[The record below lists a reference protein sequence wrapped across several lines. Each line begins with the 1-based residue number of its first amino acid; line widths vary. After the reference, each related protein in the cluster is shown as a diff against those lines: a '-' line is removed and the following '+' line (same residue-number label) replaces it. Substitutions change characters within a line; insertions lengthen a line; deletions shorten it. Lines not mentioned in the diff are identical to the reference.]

1 MDLIQ
6 RMQVFVTLADAG
18 TFTETGKRLN
28 LTTAYVSRAIASLE
42 THLGIRLLNRTTRS
56 MCLTEAGE
64 RYLARARDITLAVD
78 ASEREAR
85 GARLH
90 PYGRLRAHCSASIAN
105 RFVIPLV
112 ARFQARYPEV
122 SVDLT
127 LAPHVPDLIRGSYDV
142 AIIAMP
148 NLPNSDQVAIDV
160 GRISSVLCAA
170 PAYVAHH
177 GMPDTPRALVRHR
190 CLQLVAP
197 AYPAGEWALTRGA
210 DAETVAFEPAMTAD
224 VAASLAIAVREGV
237 GIGLLPEFVAADDL
251 RSGALVRVL
260 PDYRADDVGVFLVY
274 PSRRHIDA
282 KTRAWVDF
290 LKVELR
296 DALAGPRSGHRD
308 GHQGGGDATAPDT
321 AGAAATTPLTRQPS
335 PRNARQKTSPAPLRP
350 HAHTRG

>member
-42 THLGIRLLNRTTRS
+42 AHLGIRLLNRTTRS

-64 RYLARARDITLAVD
+64 RYLSRARDITLAVD

-127 LAPHVPDLIRGSYDV
+127 LAPHVPDLIRDSYDV
-142 AIIAMP
+142 AIVAMP
-148 NLPNSDQVAIDV
+148 NLPSSDQVAIDV
-160 GRISSVLCAA
+160 GRIGSVLCAA
-170 PAYVAHH
+170 PTYVAHH
-177 GMPDTPRALVRHR
+177 GTPDTPRALVRHR
-190 CLQLVAP
+190 CLQVVAP
-197 AYPAGEWALTRGA
+197 AYPAGEWTLTRGG

-224 VAASLAIAVREGV
+224 VAASLAIAVREGA

-260 PDYRADDVGVFLVY
+260 SDCRAEDVRVFLVY

-290 LKVELR
+290 MKVELR
-296 DALAGPRSGHRD
+296 DALAGPRGGHR
-308 GHQGGGDATAPDT
+308 GGSDATAPGT

-335 PRNARQKTSPAPLRP
+335 PPAARQKTSPAPLRP
-350 HAHTRG
+350 RAHTRG

>member
-6 RMQVFVTLADAG
+6 SMQVFVTLADAG
-18 TFTETGKRLN
+18 TFTETGKRLDI
-28 LTTAYVSRAIASLE
+28 TTAQVSRMIASLE

-90 PYGRLRAHCSASIAN
+90 PYGRLRAHCCASIAN

-112 ARFQARYPEV
+112 ARFQARYPDV

-127 LAPHVPDLIRGSYDV
+127 LAPHVPDLIRDSYDV

-148 NLPNSDQVAIDV
+148 NLPSSDQVAIDV
-160 GRISSVLCAA
+160 GRIGSVLCAA

-177 GMPDTPRALVRHR
+177 GLPDTPRALVRHR

-197 AYPAGEWALTRGA
+197 AYPACEWTLTRGA

-224 VAASLAIAVREGV
+224 VAASLAIAVREGA
-237 GIGLLPEFVAADDL
+237 GIGLLPEFVVADDL

-260 PDYRADDVGVFLVY
+260 PDYRAEEVGVFLVY

-290 LKVELR
+290 MKVELR
-296 DALAGPRSGHRD
+296 DALAGPA
-308 GHQGGGDATAPDT
+308 GGDYDDREAAAPDT
-321 AGAAATTPLTRQPS
+321 AGAAATASLTRRPS
-335 PRNARQKTSPAPLRP
+335 PRAARQKTSPAPLRP
-350 HAHTRG
+350 RVHTRG